1 MHHPLFHLVMARLR
15 ELYREPGVLFWV
27 FGFPL
32 LLALCLGLAF
42 RGQRGEPVPIGLD
55 RLAPQSERVETLLA
69 GDAAIRPVL
78 LSQGELEQALRRG
91 EVLAAISFDHG
102 QPQIALDEMRE
113 GARLARELAR
123 RALQRGAGMVEPL
136 GISERLLTL
145 PGTRYIDF
153 LLPGLL
159 GVNLMSSSLWGVGW
173 TIVQAR
179 SRKQLKRLAATPMR
193 RSHYMLSQ
201 LVARAMLMVAEVAG
215 LLCFGVLFFKFPLRG
230 SLLGLL
236 AVASSGAVC
245 FTGIACL
252 LASRTERNEVISG
265 LMNVVM
271 LPMYVLSGV
280 FFARS
285 RFPEFLQG
293 VIEWLPLSL
302 LNDALRGLLLED
314 QSLLSF
320 LPKLGVL
327 WLTGLACFALALR
340 LFRWK

>member
-1 MHHPLFHLVMARLR
+1 MSHPLYHLVMARLR

-42 RGQRGEPVPIGLD
+42 RGQRGEPVPLGFD
-55 RLAPQSERVETLLA
+55 RQAPESARLERLLA
-69 GDAAIRPVL
+69 EDPAIRAVFL
-78 LSQGELEQALRRG
+78 TRDELEQALLRG
-91 EVLAAISFDHG
+91 EILAAITYADG
-102 QPQIALDEMRE
+102 RPQIALDEARE

-123 RALQRGAGMVEPL
+123 RILQRGAGMVEPL
-136 GISERLLTL
+136 VISERFLTL

-159 GVNLMSSSLWGVGW
+159 GVNLMGSSLWGVGW

-179 SRKQLKRLAATPMR
+179 SRKQLKRLAATPMA
-193 RSHYMLSQ
+193 RSHYMISQ
-201 LVARAMLMVAEVAG
+201 LMARAILMLAEVAG
-215 LLCFGVLFFKFPLRG
+215 LLLFGVLLFKFPLRG
-230 SLLGLL
+230 SLAGLL
-236 AVASSGAVC
+236 AIASSGAVC

-285 RFPEFLQG
+285 RFPDFLQG

-302 LNDALRGLLLED
+302 LNDALRGLLLEN
-314 QSLLSF
+314 QPLLTF
-320 LPKLGVL
+320 LPQLAVL
-327 WLTGLACFALALR
+327 WLTGLVCFAIALR
-340 LFRWK
+340 FFRWK